1 MRVTAGMS
9 DVQDELLRTL
19 TKVANALRSAEIPF
33 ALTGGCAGYAR
44 GGPASEHDVDL
55 LVREQD
61 ATEAVRV
68 LVSRGLRAAEP
79 PEDWLL
85 KVYDGDSLVDLLFRP
100 NERPV
105 TEEIL
110 AMAEE
115 LPVGS
120 VVLPV
125 MPATYV
131 LTSKLLVLDG
141 HRCDFS
147 ELLPFARALRE
158 QIDWQQVR
166 DDTKNSPY
174 AEAFLVLIERLDIIG
189 RDHELR
195 AVPRGESA

>member
-1 MRVTAGMS
+1 MS
-9 DVQDELLRTL
+9 GLQDELLRTL
-19 TKVANALRSAEIPF
+19 VKVANALRGAEIPF

-55 LVREQD
+55 LVRPED

-68 LVSRGLRAAEP
+68 LVKRGLRAAEP

-100 NERPV
+100 NERIV
-105 TEEIL
+105 TDEIL

-115 LPVGS
+115 MPVGS
-120 VVLPV
+120 VMLPV
-125 MPATYV
+125 MPATFV
-131 LTSKLLVLDG
+131 LSSKLLVLDG

-158 QIDWQQVR
+158 QIDWEQVR
-166 DDTKNSPY
+166 EETKESPY
-174 AEAFLVLIERLDIIG
+174 AEAFLMLIERLDIIG
-189 RDHELR
+189 RSHEFR
-195 AVPRGESA
+195 AVPGGKSA

>member
-1 MRVTAGMS
+1 
-9 DVQDELLRTL
+9 
-19 TKVANALRSAEIPF
+19 
-33 ALTGGCAGYAR
+33 
-44 GGPASEHDVDL
+44 
-55 LVREQD
+55 VREQD
-61 ATEAVRV
+61 AAEAVRV

-105 TEEIL
+105 TDEIL

-115 LPVGS
+115 MPVGS
-120 VVLPV
+120 VMLPV
-125 MPATYV
+125 MPATFV
-131 LTSKLLVLDG
+131 LSSKLLVLDG

-158 QIDWQQVR
+158 QIDWEQVR
-166 DDTKNSPY
+166 EETKHSPY

-189 RDHELR
+189 RGARHEFR
-195 AVPRGESA
+195 AVPGGKPA

>member
-1 MRVTAGMS
+1 MS

-61 ATEAVRV
+61 AAEAVRV
-68 LVSRGLRAAEP
+68 LVQRGLRAAEP

-105 TEEIL
+105 TDETL

-115 LPVGS
+115 MPVGS
-120 VVLPV
+120 VMLPV
-125 MPATYV
+125 MPATFV
-131 LTSKLLVLDG
+131 LSSKLLVLDG

-158 QIDWQQVR
+158 QIDWEQVR
-166 DDTKNSPY
+166 EETKHSPY

-189 RDHELR
+189 RGHEFR
-195 AVPRGESA
+195 AVPGGKSA

>member
-1 MRVTAGMS
+1 MS
-9 DVQDELLRTL
+9 GLQDELLRTL
-19 TKVANALRSAEIPF
+19 VKVANALRGAEIPF

-55 LVREQD
+55 LVRPED

-68 LVSRGLRAAEP
+68 LVKRGLRAAEP

-100 NERPV
+100 NERLV
-105 TEEIL
+105 TDEIL

-115 LPVGS
+115 MPVGS
-120 VVLPV
+120 VMLPV
-125 MPATYV
+125 MPATFV
-131 LTSKLLVLDG
+131 LSSKLLVLDG

-158 QIDWQQVR
+158 QIDWEQVR
-166 DDTKNSPY
+166 EETKDSPY

-189 RDHELR
+189 RGHEFR
-195 AVPRGESA
+195 AVPGSKSA

>member
-1 MRVTAGMS
+1 MS
-9 DVQDELLRTL
+9 GLQDELLRTL
-19 TKVANALRSAEIPF
+19 VKVANALRGAEIPF

-55 LVREQD
+55 LVRPED
-61 ATEAVRV
+61 ATQAVRV
-68 LVSRGLRAAEP
+68 LVQRGLRAAEP

-100 NERPV
+100 NERIV
-105 TEEIL
+105 TDEIL

-115 LPVGS
+115 MPVGS
-120 VVLPV
+120 VMLPV
-125 MPATYV
+125 MPATFV
-131 LTSKLLVLDG
+131 LSSKLLVLDG

-158 QIDWQQVR
+158 QIDWEQVR
-166 DDTKNSPY
+166 EETKHSPY

-189 RDHELR
+189 SDHEFR
-195 AVPRGESA
+195 AVPGSKSA

>member
-1 MRVTAGMS
+1 MS
-9 DVQDELLRTL
+9 GLQDELLRTL
-19 TKVANALRSAEIPF
+19 VKVANALRGAEIPF

-55 LVREQD
+55 LVRPED

-68 LVSRGLRAAEP
+68 LVKRGLRAAEP

-100 NERPV
+100 NERIV
-105 TEEIL
+105 TDEIL

-115 LPVGS
+115 MPVGS
-120 VVLPV
+120 VMLPV
-125 MPATYV
+125 MPATFV
-131 LTSKLLVLDG
+131 LSSKLLVLDG

-158 QIDWQQVR
+158 QIDWEQVR
-166 DDTKNSPY
+166 EETKESPY
-174 AEAFLVLIERLDIIG
+174 AEAFLMLIERLDIIG
-189 RDHELR
+189 RSHEFR
-195 AVPRGESA
+195 AVPSGKSA

>member
-1 MRVTAGMS
+1 MS
-9 DVQDELLRTL
+9 GLQDELLRTL
-19 TKVANALRSAEIPF
+19 VKVANALRGAEIPF

-55 LVREQD
+55 LVRPED

-68 LVSRGLRAAEP
+68 LVKRGLRAAEP

-100 NERPV
+100 NERIV
-105 TEEIL
+105 TDEIL

-115 LPVGS
+115 MPVGS
-120 VVLPV
+120 VMLPV
-125 MPATYV
+125 MPATFV
-131 LTSKLLVLDG
+131 LSSKLLVLDG

-158 QIDWQQVR
+158 QIDWEQVR
-166 DDTKNSPY
+166 EETKESPY
-174 AEAFLVLIERLDIIG
+174 AEAFLMLIERLDIIG
-189 RDHELR
+189 RGHEFR
-195 AVPRGESA
+195 AVPSGKSA

>member
-1 MRVTAGMS
+1 MS

>member
-1 MRVTAGMS
+1 MS
-9 DVQDELLRTL
+9 GLQDDLLRTL
-19 TKVANALRSAEIPF
+19 TKVASALRGAGIPF

-44 GGPASEHDVDL
+44 GGPATEHDVDL
-55 LVREQD
+55 LVREED
-61 ATEAVRV
+61 APQSVSV
-68 LVSRGLRAAEP
+68 LVAKGMRAAEA

-85 KVYDGDSLVDLLFRP
+85 KVYDGDHLVDLLHRP

-105 TEEIL
+105 TDEVL

-125 MPATYV
+125 MSATFV
-131 LTSKLLVLDG
+131 LESKLLVLDG

-158 QIDWQQVR
+158 QIDWEHVR
-166 DDTKNSPY
+166 AETKHSPY
-174 AEAFLVLIERLDIIG
+174 AEAFLVLVERLDIL
-189 RDHELR
+189 DW
-195 AVPRGESA
+195 SAR

>member
-1 MRVTAGMS
+1 MS

-19 TKVANALRSAEIPF
+19 TKVANALRSEGIPF

-44 GGPASEHDVDL
+44 GGPTSEHDVDL

-68 LVSRGLRAAEP
+68 LVARGLRAAEP

-105 TEEIL
+105 TDELL

-115 LPVGS
+115 MPVGS
-120 VVLPV
+120 VMLPV

-131 LTSKLLVLDG
+131 LISKLLVLDG

-166 DDTKNSPY
+166 DETKHSPY
-174 AEAFLVLIERLDIIG
+174 AEAFLVLVERLDIIW

>member
-1 MRVTAGMS
+1 MS

-19 TKVANALRSAEIPF
+19 TKVATALRSEGIPF

-44 GGPASEHDVDL
+44 GGPTSEHDVDL

-68 LVSRGLRAAEP
+68 LVARGLRASEP

-105 TEEIL
+105 TDELL

-115 LPVGS
+115 MPVGS
-120 VVLPV
+120 VMLPV

-131 LTSKLLVLDG
+131 LISKLLVLDG

-166 DDTKNSPY
+166 DETKNSPY
-174 AEAFLVLIERLDIIG
+174 AEAFLVLVERLDIIG
-189 RDHELR
+189 REHELR
-195 AVPRGESA
+195 AVPRGEPA

>member
-1 MRVTAGMS
+1 MS
-9 DVQDELLRTL
+9 GLQDELLRTL
-19 TKVANALRSAEIPF
+19 VKVANALRSAEIPF

-55 LVREQD
+55 LVRPED

-68 LVSRGLRAAEP
+68 LVKRGLRAAEP

-100 NERPV
+100 NERLV
-105 TEEIL
+105 TDEIL

-115 LPVGS
+115 MPVGS
-120 VVLPV
+120 VMLPV
-125 MPATYV
+125 MPATFV
-131 LTSKLLVLDG
+131 LSSKLLVLDG

-158 QIDWQQVR
+158 QIDWEQVR
-166 DDTKNSPY
+166 EETKESPY
-174 AEAFLVLIERLDIIG
+174 AEAFLMLIERLDIIG
-189 RDHELR
+189 RSHEFR
-195 AVPRGESA
+195 AVPGSKSA

>member
-1 MRVTAGMS
+1 MS
-9 DVQDELLRTL
+9 GLQDELLRTL
-19 TKVANALRSAEIPF
+19 VKVANALRSAEIPF

-55 LVREQD
+55 LVRPED

-68 LVSRGLRAAEP
+68 LVNRGLRAAEP

-100 NERPV
+100 NERLV
-105 TEEIL
+105 TDEIL

-115 LPVGS
+115 MPVGS
-120 VVLPV
+120 VMLPV
-125 MPATYV
+125 MPATFV
-131 LTSKLLVLDG
+131 LSSKLLVLDG

-158 QIDWQQVR
+158 QIDWEQVR
-166 DDTKNSPY
+166 EETRESPY
-174 AEAFLVLIERLDIIG
+174 AEAFLMLIERLDIIG
-189 RDHELR
+189 RSHEFR
-195 AVPRGESA
+195 AVPGSKSA